1 MTEDEKV
8 FRWLYDIRNRLI
20 PYYYAIEKNRFK
32 KNKFRAYKIMRKAYR
47 DLYYTFPKLDEFI
60 NLFFRE
66 TIKKEQHWLILYL
79 TFCIFF

>member
-8 FRWLYDIRNRLI
+8 FKWLYDIRNKLI

-32 KNKFRAYKIMRKAYR
+32 KNKFTGRKIIRQAQK

-60 NLFFRE
+60 NSFFKE
-66 TIKKEQHWLILYL
+66 TIKIKENKW
-79 TFCIFF
+79 